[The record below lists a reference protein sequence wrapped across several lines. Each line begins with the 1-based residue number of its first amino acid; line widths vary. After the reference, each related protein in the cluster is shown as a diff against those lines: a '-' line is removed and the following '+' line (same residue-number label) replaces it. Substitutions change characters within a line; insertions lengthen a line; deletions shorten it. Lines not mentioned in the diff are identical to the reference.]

1 MIQSL
6 DRLKV
11 FYYIY
16 SQKSVAAASVMLNVT
31 QSAVSQS
38 LQKLEK
44 EIQSP
49 LFIRLHKKLIPTAA
63 ADRLYVI
70 VESFMSN
77 LGVFN
82 KELDYG
88 RETPFG
94 ELRIGAPPEFGKAYL
109 SQILAE
115 FRSSYQDVTFSIT
128 FGSPEKLLPMLK
140 EGRIDF
146 VLLDEFLTNQ
156 SYKEGLDLFLLEPVV
171 QEEVILACSKKYYE
185 ERIAG
190 DRSFASLLQ
199 QDFIAYKN
207 DMQIVRKWFDNHFP
221 RHRVKLK
228 KVLSIDNHEAVV
240 SSILHDM
247 GLGVVASRLVREE
260 LDAGR
265 MVQIRTDKAD
275 IINTISLVQLLDK
288 VPSLTERVFSE
299 FLIRT
304 IQTMPSSFNSAA
316 E

>member
-1 MIQSL
+1 MVQNL

-11 FYYIY
+11 FYYVY
-16 SQKSVAAASVMLNVT
+16 SQKSVAGASEVLNVT

-44 EIQSP
+44 DLRTA

-63 ADRLYVI
+63 AERLFRV
-70 VESFMSN
+70 VDSFMSDME
-77 LGVFN
+77 VFT
-82 KELDYG
+82 KELDHG
-88 RETPFG
+88 RESPFG

-115 FRSSYQDVTFSIT
+115 FRSSYKDVTFSIT

-156 SYKEGLDLFLLEPVV
+156 SYKEGHDLFLFEAVV
-171 QEEVILACSKKYYE
+171 EEEVILACSKKYYE
-185 ERIAG
+185 KQIAG
-190 DRSFASLLQ
+190 DCSFELLLQ
-199 QDFIAYKN
+199 QDYIAYKN
-207 DMQIVRKWFDNHFP
+207 DMQIVRKWFENHFS
-221 RHRVKLK
+221 RHRVKLN
-228 KVLSIDNHEAVV
+228 KVLSVDNHEAVA

-247 GLGVVASRLVREE
+247 GLGVVSSHLAREE
-260 LDAGR
+260 LESGS
-265 MVQIRTDKAD
+265 MIKIRTDKAD
-275 IINTISLVQLLDK
+275 IINKISLVQLMDK
-288 VPSLTERVFSE
+288 IPTLTERVFSE

-304 IQTMPSSFNSAA
+304 FQTMLSSFNSAVN
-316 E
+316 